1 MASSSR
7 VPLSW
12 KRKPDRD
19 FFTPPKARSRSA
31 AECWRRRRH
40 NRRHENRFRNCRS
53 VRRRCRRTTSMP
65 HRFYHLSFVITWLSV
80 AGLAYA
86 LPSQKNRPSTIVVI
100 DAGHG
105 GFDRGGIHGQ
115 RIAEKN
121 MTLDVALRLRK
132 KLLAASYHVVMTRDS
147 DVFVPLPGRVAIA
160 NSNRNAIF
168 ICIHFNSATRTG
180 ANGVE
185 TYYYRRD
192 AMALAANI
200 HRNVIAGAPS
210 ENRGIR
216 RRGYYVLRKTTIP
229 GVLVE
234 CGFLTNPA
242 EGQLALTT
250 AYRDKLAEEV
260 TRGILG
266 KPALV
271 ARAPASHYYPP
282 ATEVEAQP
290 FNGYAGTDFIKA
302 PPELSTARH
311 RKRSKAARSK
321 KSSHQRTAQ
330 RTKSSGHTPA
340 KKSMPENAE
349 D

>member
-1 MASSSR
+1 MRQRFSHRSCVIGSLSVATLIWAIASTSPS
-7 VPLSW
+7 
-12 KRKPDRD
+12 
-19 FFTPPKARSRSA
+19 SA
-31 AECWRRRRH
+31 AESKSS
-40 NRRHENRFRNCRS
+40 E
-53 VRRRCRRTTSMP
+53 VSM
-65 HRFYHLSFVITWLSV
+65 
-80 AGLAYA
+80 
-86 LPSQKNRPSTIVVI
+86 QKSRPSAVVVI

-105 GFDRGGIHGQ
+105 GFDRGGIRRQ
-115 RIAEKN
+115 QIAEKN

-132 KLLAASYHVVMTRDS
+132 KLLAAGYRVVMTRDS
-147 DVFVPLPGRVAIA
+147 DFFVSLPERVAIA

-168 ICIHFNSATRTG
+168 ICIHFNSATRAA

-192 AMALAANI
+192 AMPLAANI

-216 RRGYYVLRKTTIP
+216 RRGYYVLRKTTNP

-234 CGFLTNPA
+234 CGFLTNPT

-250 AYRDKLAEEV
+250 AYRDKLAEEIA
-260 TRGILG
+260 RGILG

-271 ARAPASHYYPP
+271 ERAPASRYYPP
-282 ATEVEAQP
+282 AAEVEAQP
-290 FNGYAGTDFIKA
+290 FNSYAGTDFVKV
-302 PPELSTARH
+302 PPERSAARH

-321 KSSHQRTAQ
+321 KSSQHRTAQ
-330 RTKSSGHTPA
+330 RTKRSGSAAA
-340 KKSMPENAE
+340 KKSIPANSE

>member
-1 MASSSR
+1 MRQRFSH
-7 VPLSW
+7 
-12 KRKPDRD
+12 
-19 FFTPPKARSRSA
+19 RS
-31 AECWRRRRH
+31 
-40 NRRHENRFRNCRS
+40 
-53 VRRRCRRTTSMP
+53 
-65 HRFYHLSFVITWLSV
+65 YVIGWLSI
-80 AGLAYA
+80 AGLACA
-86 LPSQKNRPSTIVVI
+86 LASRSPSSAAQSKSREASAQSSRPSTVVVI

-105 GFDRGGIHGQ
+105 GFDRGGIPRQ
-115 RIAEKN
+115 RIAEKT

-132 KLLAASYHVVMTRDS
+132 KLLEAGYRVVMTRDS
-147 DVFVPLPGRVAIA
+147 DVFVPLWGRVAIA
-160 NSNRNAIF
+160 NSNDNAIF
-168 ICIHFNSATRTG
+168 ICIHFNSASRAE
-180 ANGVE
+180 ANGIE

-192 AMALAANI
+192 AMTLADNI

-216 RRGYYVLRKTTIP
+216 RRGYYVLRKTTSP
-229 GVLVE
+229 AVLVE
-234 CGFLTNPA
+234 CGFLTNPT

-250 AYRDKLAEEV
+250 AYRDKLAEEI

-302 PPELSTARH
+302 PPERSTARH
-311 RKRSKAARSK
+311 RKRSKGARSK
-321 KSSHQRTAQ
+321 RSSHQRTAQ
-330 RTKSSGHTPA
+330 RAKSGGHTPA
-340 KKSMPENAE
+340 KKSAPESAE